1 MRVEIFTPGGG
12 PAPDGWDAFV
22 HAAGGPAPWDGAL
35 LEAAALGGLRPVYG
49 GLVRDAGE
57 PVAAFCG
64 RLGVRPVL
72 RRYRSAGRALT
83 PGWFQVHLPNSFSA
97 GRLYAPGLAPGDR
110 RAATRAFERALR
122 RRLGPRCL
130 GVLHLDAEARELEV
144 LGGPLRLTRP
154 TAPVM
159 VLRNRWESTDA
170 YLAGLPRARRRRL
183 TALRQRIDDDAG
195 LTVGTGLPAIDPVR
209 AGRLDQLT
217 RMKHTGRPAG
227 VVPLLPVYFER
238 LNAHPGAFYV
248 AHLDRGSGL
257 PVSFDLVLRTPD
269 GWATTVTGSDG
280 ARDLYFD
287 LYLREIDRM
296 IDLRVPALEL
306 GPGMARLKESFGAA
320 AVARYAVAAPF

>member
-1 MRVEIFTPGGG
+1 MRAEIFTPGGG

-22 HAAGGPAPWDGAL
+22 RSAGGCALWDATL
-35 LEAAALGGLRPVYG
+35 LEAAALGSRRPVYG

-57 PVAAFCG
+57 PVAVFCG

-72 RRYRSAGRALT
+72 RRYRPAGRALT
-83 PGWFQVHLPNSFSA
+83 PGWFQVHLPNSFSP

-122 RRLGPRCL
+122 RRLGARCL
-130 GVLHLDAEARELEV
+130 GVLHLDAGAGELAV

-154 TAPVM
+154 TAPGT
-159 VLRNRWESTDA
+159 VLHNRWGSTDA

-183 TALRQRIDDDAG
+183 TALRQRIDDQAG
-195 LTVGTGLPAIDPVR
+195 LTVGAGIPAIDPVR

-248 AHLDRGSGL
+248 AHLDSGSGL
-257 PVSFDLVLRTPD
+257 PVSFDLVLRTPG

-296 IDLRVPALEL
+296 IALRVPALEL
-306 GPGMARLKESFGAA
+306 GPGMTRLKESFGAA
-320 AVARYAVAAPF
+320 TVDRYAVAAPF